1 MKLKK
6 FMALALAGVITAS
19 LALTGCGGDTAS
31 SSTPASSG
39 AASSGSADASGM
51 KIEMVAKGFQ
61 HDFWKAVRTG
71 AENKAKELGVE
82 INFVGPD
89 SESAVAQQ
97 VEQLKTALNK
107 KPAAIC
113 FAALDTKA
121 ALDII
126 TNAQSQNIPIIG
138 FDSGVPDAPDGA
150 VKANAATD
158 NYKAGE
164 LAATSSY
171 EAGVKDVIKEG
182 VRIGVMAQDAT
193 SQSIEERTKG
203 FIDKMVELI
212 NKDMGEGSVAVTGHD
227 KYNKAASGAK
237 VTIDVGIPSDTQDA
251 SGDTVAN
258 TLLNKGDLVAIYGSN
273 EFSAKCIIRADATLS
288 KLGTGEGKV
297 IGIGFDSGKL
307 QLDAIKEGKFIGSV
321 TQDPVS
327 IGANAVDLAVKAA
340 KGESVSDVDTGAL
353 WYNKDN
359 MEDSKIK
366 PCLYE

>member
-19 LALTGCGGDTAS
+19 LALTGCGGGSNS
-31 SSTPASSG
+31 SS
-39 AASSGSADASGM
+39 AASSGTDSSSTASTSGDM

-71 AENKAKELGVE
+71 AENKAKELGAT

-97 VEQLKTALNK
+97 VEQLKNALNK

-113 FAALDTKA
+113 FAALDTSA

-126 TNAQSQNIPIIG
+126 ANAQSQNIPIIG
-138 FDSGVPDAPDGA
+138 FDSGVPDAPEGS

-164 LAATSSY
+164 LVATSSY
-171 EAGVKDVIKEG
+171 DQVKPVLKEG
-182 VRIGVMAQDAT
+182 ARIGVVAQDAT
-193 SQSIEERTKG
+193 SQSIGDRTKG
-203 FIDKMVELI
+203 YIDKMVELI
-212 NKDMGEGSVAVTGHD
+212 EKDMGAGSVTVTGHD
-227 KYNKAASGAK
+227 KYSNGVSGGK

-251 SGDTVAN
+251 SGDTTAN
-258 TLLNKGDLVAIYGSN
+258 TLLNKSDLVAIYGSN
-273 EFSAKCIIRADATLS
+273 EFSAKCIIRADATLN

-297 IGIGFDSGKL
+297 IGMGFDSGKL
-307 QLDAIKEGKFIGSV
+307 QLDAIKEGKFIGAV

-327 IGANAVDLAVKAA
+327 IGAKAVELAVKAA
-340 KGESVSDVDTGAL
+340 NGEAVSDVDTGAL
-353 WYNKDN
+353 WYTKDN
-359 MEDSKIK
+359 MEDAKIK